1 MTQYD
6 TSKIYIQYV
15 EDVLSG
21 KIQACEYIKKA
32 CQRTKDWFNRDDI
45 YFDYKTVDRNIKI
58 AAKFKHS
65 AGKVAGKS
73 FILLPYQQ
81 WIFANIFGWKHI
93 DSDLR
98 VTKNVLLFMARK
110 SGKTALASIIALVQM
125 LTEDNGQEI
134 DCVANSGSQASILFE
149 MAKNYAESIDKDNLI
164 FQRYRGSIKLP
175 LTKSIIRVKN
185 SDAFTL
191 DGANTSSFFLDE
203 MHAQKNWDLYNV
215 MKSGQGFQRQPLA
228 IVITTAGF
236 LLDGYPLYEMRKV
249 CLDVLNGIKE
259 DDTQFSA
266 LYQLDDDDDW
276 MNDESCWIKANP
288 SLGQT
293 VTYQYLRDQVA
304 MCKNNPSLITG
315 VLTKNFNKFCTT
327 DTFWL
332 NRDYLAKCMEEVDLE
347 KYRGCYSYIGVDLAA
362 VSDLTAISVLIPQT
376 DKPVFK
382 SYVFIPEEEYKNSPN
397 HSMYERWKRT
407 GQLIV
412 TPGNVTDYD
421 YIQNKIIEINNIC
434 PVQSVYYDNW
444 NSTQWAIN
452 MTNAGYNMQPF
463 SQSLGAYNKP
473 TKEFERRVLSD
484 KVIIDKSEM
493 LLWCFGNVTLKYDHN
508 ANAKPTK
515 GQTKYGK
522 IDPVISMLTA
532 LGGLL
537 QEPQYNNEIWVA

>member
-6 TSKIYIQYV
+6 TNKIYIQYV

-21 KIQACEYIKKA
+21 RIVACEHIIKA
-32 CQRTKDWFNRDDI
+32 CQRTKDWFSRNDI
-45 YFDYKTVDRNIKI
+45 YFDYATVDRNIKI
-58 AAKFKHS
+58 ASKFKHS
-65 AGKVAGKS
+65 AGKCAGQP
-73 FILLPYQQ
+73 FVLLPYQQ
-81 WIFANIFGWKHI
+81 WIFASIFGWKHTE
-93 DSDLR
+93 SDLR

-110 SGKTALASIIALVQM
+110 SGKTALASIIALVQL

-134 DCVANSGSQASILFE
+134 DCVANSGAQAKILFE
-149 MAKNYAESIDKDNLI
+149 MAKNYAESIDKDRLI
-164 FQRYRGSIKLP
+164 FQRYRDSIKLP
-175 LTKSIIRVKN
+175 ITKSVIRVKN

-236 LLDGYPLYEMRKV
+236 LLDSYPLFEMRKV

-276 MNDESCWIKANP
+276 INDESCWIKANP

-293 VTYQYLRDQVA
+293 VTYEYLRDQVS
-304 MCKNNPSLITG
+304 MCKNNPSLVTG
-315 VLTKNFNKFCTT
+315 VLTKNFNKFCSSE
-327 DTFWL
+327 TFWL
-332 NRDYLAKCMEEVDLE
+332 DRQYLYDCMQNVDLNDY
-347 KYRGCYSYIGVDLAA
+347 KGCYSYVGVDLAA
-362 VSDLTAISVLIPQT
+362 VSDLTAITVMIPKD
-376 DKPVFK
+376 DKPIFK
-382 SYVFIPEEEYKNSPN
+382 SYVFIPEEEFKHSPN
-397 HSMYERWKRT
+397 HSVYARWQRA

-421 YIQNKIIEINNIC
+421 YIQNKIIEINQIC

-444 NSTQWAIN
+444 NSTQFAIN
-452 MTNAGYNMQPF
+452 MTNSGFDMQPF
-463 SQSLGAYNKP
+463 SQALGNYNKP
-473 TKEFERRVLSD
+473 TKQFERLVLS
-484 KVIIDKSEM
+484 KNVLIDKSE
-493 LLWCFGNVTLKYDHN
+493 LVLWCFNNVTLKYDHN
-508 ANAKPTK
+508 ENCKPTK

-532 LGGLL
+532 LGGYLSN
-537 QEPQYNNEIWVA
+537 PQYSNEIWVA